1 MSLCWTPSIFSNR
14 AMMTSSRSLRLG
26 KACTM
31 YHGTFSAKQFKIFLL
46 SPDYILRIGNV
57 TVYYTNEFK
66 YLLKEA
72 KAKVG
77 SILDL
82 VVEKFCSCLY
92 VLSSALYYH
101 APAIFSLGCC
111 YYSILTYFIGKH

>member
-1 MSLCWTPSIFSNR
+1 
-14 AMMTSSRSLRLG
+14 
-26 KACTM
+26 M

-66 YLLKEA
+66 YLLNEA

-82 VVEKFCSCLY
+82 VVRK
-92 VLSSALYYH
+92 VLLMSVRFVVRTLLPRAGNIQPRL
-101 APAIFSLGCC
+101 L
-111 YYSILTYFIGKH
+111 LL